1 MQSHRG
7 AIAATSGSFTILA
20 ELLTNHQKSYYMKR
34 RDFFEKSMIAGGL
47 MGPAAAMSSFD
58 PAEAFRNPPVE
69 TATGEMFIERPAEGR
84 PHEGKVLA
92 VIQPHC
98 DDIPYFAAGTVAKLL
113 HEGYTGYLIRTTNDD
128 AAGAGDTLGERVLNN
143 ERSNEAF
150 AKVMGFKKVY
160 DLGYRNHRMDEYN
173 IQEIK
178 GRLIF
183 LFRLLKVDTVV
194 SFDPWDHYEENP
206 DHYVTA
212 RAVEAARWMSG
223 MGTDYP
229 EQLDVVKPH
238 SVIER
243 YYFARGPQVANR
255 VVDISNFIDK
265 KVEANMA
272 VVAQGG
278 GGNAGANLRKR
289 LAAEGKKLPELGN
302 DDRTANFNYIK
313 NFFLDKFSES
323 LRGVPSDRKTG
334 EQYGLGW
341 AEKFRYFG
349 RTPSGFNDYISE
361 KSVSL

>member
-1 MQSHRG
+1 
-7 AIAATSGSFTILA
+7 
-20 ELLTNHQKSYYMKR
+20 MKR
-34 RDFFEKSMIAGGL
+34 RDFFEKSAIAGG
-47 MGPAAAMSSFD
+47 MAVPAAALTSMK
-58 PAEAFRNPPVE
+58 PEAFYGPVPADE
-69 TATGEMFIERPAEGR
+69 EVFIEKPVPGR

-98 DDIPYFAAGTVAKLL
+98 DDIAYFAAGTVAKLL

-128 AAGAGDTLGERVLNN
+128 AAGAGKSMGERVFNN
-143 ERSNEAF
+143 EASNEAF

-212 RAVEAARWMSG
+212 RAVEAARWMAG
-223 MGTDYP
+223 MNTDYP
-229 EQLDVVKPH
+229 EQLEVVEPH

-243 YYFARGPQVANR
+243 YYYARGPQAVNR
-255 VVDISNFIDK
+255 IVDISNFIDR

-272 VVAQGG
+272 VVSQGG
-278 GGNAGANLRKR
+278 GGNTGSLLRKR
-289 LAAEGKKLPELGN
+289 LAAEGKKLPVLGN
-302 DDRTANFNYIK
+302 DDRTADFNYIK
-313 NFFLDKFSES
+313 NFMLDQFSDN

-334 EQYGLGW
+334 EKYGLEW
-341 AEKFRYFG
+341 AERFHYFG
-349 RTPSGFNDYISE
+349 PSASGIQDYIL
-361 KSVSL
+361 KNAVNI